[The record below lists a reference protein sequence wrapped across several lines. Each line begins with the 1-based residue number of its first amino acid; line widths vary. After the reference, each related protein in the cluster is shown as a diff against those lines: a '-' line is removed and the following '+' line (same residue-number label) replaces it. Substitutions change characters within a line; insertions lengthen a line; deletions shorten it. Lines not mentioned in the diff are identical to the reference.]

1 MTSVGP
7 RDDIEARVLETAAEV
22 LWEGGLDALTI
33 EEVTKRSGVA
43 KTTIYRRY
51 ASAEELGIR
60 AVKSLV
66 LAELES
72 PNTGSL
78 RGDIEAHYRTFLKVT
93 EDPGFRRVM
102 LSLMSASLSKPELQE
117 VRAEMDS
124 LRVEVVRAIVDAA
137 RERGEITRDLTDDQF
152 GAIIEGPLF
161 IMRVHQLVE
170 VTEDDVMAIVDAVCA
185 ALA

>member
-1 MTSVGP
+1 ML
-7 RDDIEARVLETAAEV
+7 ATASEV

-60 AVKSLV
+60 AVKSLM

-102 LSLMSASLSKPELQE
+102 LSLLSAAMFTPELQE
-117 VRAEMDS
+117 VRTEMDTM
-124 LRVEVVRAIVDAA
+124 RVQVIRDIVDAA
-137 RERGEITRDLTDDQF
+137 RGRGEITRDLTDDQF
-152 GAIIEGPLF
+152 GAIIEGPMF
-161 IMRVHQLVE
+161 IMRVHQMVE
-170 VTEDDVMAIVDAVCA
+170 VTDEDVSALVDAVCA